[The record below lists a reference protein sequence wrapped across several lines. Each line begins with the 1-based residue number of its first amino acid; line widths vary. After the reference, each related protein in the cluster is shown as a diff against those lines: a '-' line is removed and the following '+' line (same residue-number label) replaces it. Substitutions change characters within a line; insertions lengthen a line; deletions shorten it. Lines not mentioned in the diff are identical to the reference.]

1 MNENIANQADDKAV
15 IKDKTAYNKPIKSV
29 PKPDPN
35 VGVDFTNG
43 VASVLAQSAASQIDI
58 ATINS
63 FTQISERRDQL
74 YTLLDNMCE
83 DSIIAAILETY
94 AEDAT
99 EYNDDNQ
106 IVWVESQDAKINKYI
121 NFLIQS
127 MQIDKNIY
135 KWVYSLCKYGD
146 VYVQL
151 FRQSEIKKDKFFN
164 KAGTSDKLEET
175 KSKSLNEDI
184 NINLYKD
191 KVDHYEHYVEMV
203 PNPAEMFEL
212 TKFGKTCGYIKTN
225 ITAQQVNT
233 QNVLLGNT
241 QQYIYRFK
249 QSDIDTYNGDK
260 FVHASLEDG
269 VTRTPEEV
277 ELFLDNQDM
286 TKDTGVKYIVKRGQS
301 LFYNVFKIW
310 RELSLLENSM
320 LLNRITKSAIVR
332 LISVEVGDMPK
343 EMVGPYLQGI
353 KSLMEQK
360 SAINAGESISEYT
373 NPGPIENNIYV
384 PTHNGQGAIT
394 ADQVGGD
401 VNISQLPDIDY
412 FQNKFFGSTCI
423 PKQYF
428 GLTEDGAGF
437 NGGQSLAI
445 ISSRYAKRIKRIQST
460 ITQLITTII
469 DLMLVD
475 KGMTSY
481 IGNYTIKMQSPTT
494 QEEIER
500 RDAESSKVGI
510 TRDLLDITTQNIDDP
525 IAKLKIM
532 KTLVSNVVTD
542 ADVLDLIEDEISRL
556 EKEQEEGTLPEETEG
571 EDLFSDNED
580 LGGSEPLNLDTEL
593 NLSGG
598 ETSTGEFEAPE
609 EETAPSEEAILPSPE
624 ELGVGD
630 MSDNTNTFETEET

>member
-1 MNENIANQADDKAV
+1 
-15 IKDKTAYNKPIKSV
+15 
-29 PKPDPN
+29 
-35 VGVDFTNG
+35 
-43 VASVLAQSAASQIDI
+43 
-58 ATINS
+58 
-63 FTQISERRDQL
+63 
-74 YTLLDNMCE
+74 
-83 DSIIAAILETY
+83 
-94 AEDAT
+94 
-99 EYNDDNQ
+99 
-106 IVWVESQDAKINKYI
+106 
-121 NFLIQS
+121 
-127 MQIDKNIY
+127 
-135 KWVYSLCKYGD
+135 
-146 VYVQL
+146 
-151 FRQSEIKKDKFFN
+151 
-164 KAGTSDKLEET
+164 
-175 KSKSLNEDI
+175 
-184 NINLYKD
+184 
-191 KVDHYEHYVEMV
+191 
-203 PNPAEMFEL
+203 
-212 TKFGKTCGYIKTN
+212 
-225 ITAQQVNT
+225 
-233 QNVLLGNT
+233 
-241 QQYIYRFK
+241 
-249 QSDIDTYNGDK
+249 
-260 FVHASLEDG
+260 
-269 VTRTPEEV
+269 
-277 ELFLDNQDM
+277 
-286 TKDTGVKYIVKRGQS
+286 
-301 LFYNVFKIW
+301 
-310 RELSLLENSM
+310 M

-373 NPGPIENNIYV
+373 NPGPIENNIYI
-384 PTHNGQGAIT
+384 PTHNGQGTIT

-401 VNISQLPDIDY
+401 VNVGQLPDIDY

-532 KTLVSNVVTD
+532 KALVSNVVTD

-593 NLSGG
+593 NLGGG

-609 EETAPSEEAILPSPE
+609 EETTPSEEAILPSPE